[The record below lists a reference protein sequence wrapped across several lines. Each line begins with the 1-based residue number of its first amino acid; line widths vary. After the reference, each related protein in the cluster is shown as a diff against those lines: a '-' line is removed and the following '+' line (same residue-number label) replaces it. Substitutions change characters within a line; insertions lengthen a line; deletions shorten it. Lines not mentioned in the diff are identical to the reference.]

1 MRQKQSA
8 HYAQRINNVI
18 DHIRRHLDDEL
29 EVAGLSELAHFSPF
43 HFHRQFSSYTGIS
56 VYRLVQLLR
65 LQRASMQLVFE
76 PARSITDIGFA
87 AGFMNAESFTRAFR
101 KAHGQTPGAFRKNPQ
116 WQPWQTGAIV
126 QRPKE
131 HSIMYDPQTVE
142 IVEFPETL
150 IAALE
155 HHGPEHQTYNTT
167 QKFIEWRQANG
178 VRPGIGNTYG
188 IHYNDPETTAPED
201 YRLDIAVS
209 VDAPVTSN
217 PQGVINKIIPAGRC
231 ARVRH
236 LGSRHDVTPAR
247 WLYSEWLPAS
257 GEELRDFPM
266 FFHYVNVGP
275 HIKPEE
281 MITDVYLPLR

>member
-1 MRQKQSA
+1 
-8 HYAQRINNVI
+8 
-18 DHIRRHLDDEL
+18 
-29 EVAGLSELAHFSPF
+29 
-43 HFHRQFSSYTGIS
+43 
-56 VYRLVQLLR
+56 
-65 LQRASMQLVFE
+65 
-76 PARSITDIGFA
+76 
-87 AGFMNAESFTRAFR
+87 
-101 KAHGQTPGAFRKNPQ
+101 
-116 WQPWQTGAIV
+116 
-126 QRPKE
+126 
-131 HSIMYDPQTVE
+131 MYDPQTVE

-275 HIKPEE
+275 QIKPEE

>member
-1 MRQKQSA
+1 MSQKQTA
-8 HYAQRINNVI
+8 RYARRINKVI

-29 EVAGLSELAHFSPF
+29 DVARLSELAHFSPF
-43 HFHRQFSSYTGIS
+43 HFHRQFSSYSGIS

-76 PARSITDIGFA
+76 PVRSITDIAFA
-87 AGFMNAESFTRAFR
+87 AGFMNAESFTRAFK
-101 KAHGQTPGAFRKNPQ
+101 KAHGQTPGAFRENPQ

-126 QRPKE
+126 KRPKE
-131 HSIMYDPQTVE
+131 YCAMLDRHPVE
-142 IVEFPETL
+142 IVDFPETL

-155 HHGPEHQTYNTT
+155 HHGPEQLTYNTT
-167 QKFIEWRQANG
+167 LTFIEWRQANG
-178 VRPGIGNTYG
+178 MRPGIGNTYG
-188 IHYNDPETTAPED
+188 IHYNDPDTTAPED
-201 YRLDIAVS
+201 YRLDIALS
-209 VDAPVTSN
+209 VAAPVTPN
-217 PQGVINKIIPAGRC
+217 PQGVVNKVIPGGRC

-236 LGSRHDVTPAR
+236 VGSRHDVAPAR

-257 GEELRDFPM
+257 GEELRDFPI

-275 HIKPEE
+275 QIPPEE

>member
-1 MRQKQSA
+1 MSQKQSA
-8 HYAQRINNVI
+8 RYARRINRVI
-18 DHIRRHLDDEL
+18 NHIRRHLDDDL
-29 EVAGLSELAHFSPF
+29 DVARLSKLAYFSPA

-76 PARSITDIGFA
+76 PVRSITDIAFA
-87 AGFMNAESFTRAFR
+87 SGFMNSESFTRAFR
-101 KAHGQTPGAFRKNPQ
+101 QAHGQTPGAFRNNPQ

-126 QRPKE
+126 KRTKE
-131 HSIMYDPQTVE
+131 HSTMLDPQTVE
-142 IVEFPETL
+142 IVDFPETL

-155 HHGPEHQTYNTT
+155 HHGPEQMTYNTT
-167 QKFIEWRQANG
+167 LKFIEWRQANG
-178 VRPGIGNTYG
+178 MRPGVGNTYG

-201 YRLDIAVS
+201 YRLDIALS
-209 VDAPVTSN
+209 VTAPVAPN
-217 PQGVINKIIPAGRC
+217 PQGVVNKVIPGGRC

-236 LGSRHDVTPAR
+236 FGSRHDVTPAR
-247 WLYSEWLPAS
+247 WLYSEWLPVS
-257 GEELRDFPM
+257 GEELRDYPI

>member
-1 MRQKQSA
+1 MSQKQTTR
-8 HYAQRINNVI
+8 YAQRINNVI
-18 DHIRRHLDDEL
+18 DHIRRHLDDDL
-29 EVAGLSELAHFSPF
+29 DVARLSELAHFSPF

-65 LQRASMQLVFE
+65 LQRASMQLVFDR
-76 PARSITDIGFA
+76 ARSITDIGFA

-126 QRPKE
+126 KRPKE
-131 HSIMYDPQTVE
+131 HIAMVDPQPVE
-142 IVEFPETL
+142 IVDFPETL

-155 HHGPEHQTYNTT
+155 HHGPEQLTYNTT
-167 QKFIEWRQANG
+167 LKFIEWRQANG
-178 VRPGIGNTYG
+178 LRPGIGNTYG
-188 IHYNDPETTAPED
+188 IHYNDPDTTAPDD
-201 YRLDIAVS
+201 YRLDIALSVS
-209 VDAPVTSN
+209 APVPSN
-217 PQGVINKIIPAGRC
+217 PQGVVNKVIPGGRC

-247 WLYSEWLPAS
+247 WLYSDWLPSS
-257 GEELRDFPM
+257 GEELRDFPI

>member
-29 EVAGLSELAHFSPF
+29 DVAGLSELAHFSPF

-76 PARSITDIGFA
+76 PARSITDIGFS

-257 GEELRDFPM
+257 GAALRDFPM